1 MEEALNMLRARQM
14 QESQN
19 SGDTPGSNSGGSQ
32 LDVFS
37 SVRFHWLLQHIFSV
51 IRLFLFDNVVLG
63 ISIHRIGG
71 WFQHTSPSVSGFSIK

>member
-37 SVRFHWLLQHIFSV
+37 SVRFHWLLRHIF
-51 IRLFLFDNVVLG
+51 FCDQVVF
-63 ISIHRIGG
+63 I
-71 WFQHTSPSVSGFSIK
+71 